1 MACQSAELFKAYLES
16 QDLEATMVDE
26 EHNILRIGA
35 GLKNTQISI
44 FFQFGDDDQ
53 DVHLEGRQFA
63 NIPKDQLDKIYKICN
78 TLNDGFR
85 FVKFVWDDEADDLCC
100 RCDAVIQLDSCAEE
114 VFELMARMASIVD
127 EAYPQIMKAL
137 WA

>member
-1 MACQSAELFKAYLES
+1 MACQSMELFKAFLETH
-16 QDLEATMVDE
+16 DLEASVVDD

-35 GLKNTQISI
+35 GLKNTQLAIY
-44 FFQFGDDDQ
+44 FQFGDDDA

-63 NIPKDQLDKIYKICN
+63 NIPEDQLDKIYKICN
-78 TLNDGFR
+78 TINDAYR
-85 FVKFVWDDEADDLCC
+85 FVKFVWDDEAEDLCC
-100 RCDAVIQLDSCAEE
+100 RSDGVIQLDSCAEE
-114 VFELMARMASIVD
+114 VYELMARMATIVD